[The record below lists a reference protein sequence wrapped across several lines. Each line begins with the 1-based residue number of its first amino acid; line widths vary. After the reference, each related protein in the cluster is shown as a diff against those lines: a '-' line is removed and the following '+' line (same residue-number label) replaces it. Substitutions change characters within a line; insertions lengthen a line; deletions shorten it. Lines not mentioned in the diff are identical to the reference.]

1 MKKLVLFI
9 SLLAFSF
16 QDLNAGNIIY
26 TSNDSIRAEKIMREA
41 ASQPAGTNTIVYI
54 GRKLLGVPYV
64 AQTLEKGKTES
75 LVINTTQLDC
85 TTFVENVLAMYL
97 CVKDKK
103 TRFADFCINIRQ
115 IRFAAGKVDYP
126 SRLHYF
132 STWIE
137 DNSAKGLVKEVSAP
151 NPPFTATQTIKAN
164 FMSTHSDR
172 YPMLKGNAA
181 YLKEIVKAEK
191 AVSGKTV
198 RYIPT
203 SMLNK
208 SKLLRKAVKD
218 GDILALVTKKAGL
231 EISHV
236 GYAVWHKDGKLH
248 LMNASSLEHKVIDD
262 KVSLY
267 DYMKKHPSN
276 LGIRVVRVK

>member
-1 MKKLVLFI
+1 MKKIVLFI

-54 GRKLLGVPYV
+54 GRRLLGVPYV

-103 TRFADFCINIRQ
+103 TRFAGFCNNIRQ
-115 IRFAAGKVDYP
+115 IRYAGGKVDYP

-137 DNSAKGLVKEVSAP
+137 DNSAKGLVKEMSAP

-218 GDILALVTKKAGL
+218 GDILALVTKKTGL

>member
-1 MKKLVLFI
+1 MKKIVLFI
-9 SLLAFSF
+9 SLLAITF

-64 AQTLEKGKTES
+64 ARTLEKGKTES

-97 CVKDKK
+97 CVKNKK
-103 TRFADFCINIRQ
+103 TRFADFCNNIRQ
-115 IRFAAGKVDYP
+115 IRYAGGKVDYP

-137 DNSAKGLVKEVSAP
+137 NNSAKGLVKEMSAP

-191 AVSGKTV
+191 TVSGKTV

-218 GDILALVTKKAGL
+218 GDILALVTKKVGL

>member
-1 MKKLVLFI
+1 MKKIVLFI
-9 SLLAFSF
+9 SLLAFTF

-41 ASQPAGTNTIVYI
+41 ASQPAGTNAIVYI
-54 GRKLLGVPYV
+54 GRRLLGVPYV

-103 TRFADFCINIRQ
+103 TRFADFCNNIRQ
-115 IRFAAGKVDYP
+115 IRYAGGKVDYP

-137 DNSAKGLVKEVSAP
+137 NNSAKGLVKEVSAP

-267 DYMKKHPSN
+267 DYMKKHLSN

>member
-1 MKKLVLFI
+1 MKKIVLFI
-9 SLLAFSF
+9 SLLAFTF
-16 QDLNAGNIIY
+16 QGLNAGNIIY

-97 CVKDKK
+97 CVKNKK
-103 TRFADFCINIRQ
+103 TRFADFCNNIRQ
-115 IRFAAGKVDYP
+115 IRYAGGKGDYP

-137 DNSAKGLVKEVSAP
+137 NNSVKGLVKEVSAP

>member
-103 TRFADFCINIRQ
+103 TRFAAFCNNIRQ
-115 IRFAAGKVDYP
+115 IRYAAGKVDYP

>member
-1 MKKLVLFI
+1 MKKIVLFI

-103 TRFADFCINIRQ
+103 TRFADFCNNIRQ
-115 IRFAAGKVDYP
+115 IRYAAGKVDYP

-137 DNSAKGLVKEVSAP
+137 DNNAKGLVKEVSAP

-218 GDILALVTKKAGL
+218 GDILALVTKK
-231 EISHV
+231 EMSHV

-248 LMNASSLEHKVIDD
+248 RMNASSLEHKVIDD

>member
-1 MKKLVLFI
+1 MKKIVLFI

-26 TSNDSIRAEKIMREA
+26 TSNDSIRAEKIRREA

-103 TRFADFCINIRQ
+103 TRFADFCNNIRQ
-115 IRFAAGKVDYP
+115 IRYAGGKVDYP
-126 SRLHYF
+126 LRLHYF

-248 LMNASSLEHKVIDD
+248 LMNGSSLEHKVIDD

>member
-1 MKKLVLFI
+1 MKKIVLFI
-9 SLLAFSF
+9 SLLAFTF
-16 QDLNAGNIIY
+16 QGLNAGNIIY

-41 ASQPAGTNTIVYI
+41 ASLPAGTNTIVYI

-97 CVKDKK
+97 CVKNKK
-103 TRFADFCINIRQ
+103 TRFADFCNNIRQ
-115 IRFAAGKVDYP
+115 IRYAGGKVDYP

-137 DNSAKGLVKEVSAP
+137 NNSVKGLVKEVSAP

-181 YLKEIVKAEK
+181 YLKEIAKAEK

>member
-1 MKKLVLFI
+1 MKKIVLFI

-41 ASQPAGTNTIVYI
+41 TSQPAGTNTIVYI

-103 TRFADFCINIRQ
+103 TRFADFCNNIRQ
-115 IRFAAGKVDYP
+115 IRYAAGKVDYP

>member
-1 MKKLVLFI
+1 MKKIVLFI
-9 SLLAFSF
+9 SLLAFTF
-16 QDLNAGNIIY
+16 QGLNAGNIIY

-41 ASQPAGTNTIVYI
+41 ACLPAGTNTIVYI

-97 CVKDKK
+97 CVKNKK
-103 TRFADFCINIRQ
+103 TRFADFCNNIRQ
-115 IRFAAGKVDYP
+115 IRYAGGKVDYP

>member
-1 MKKLVLFI
+1 MKKIVLFI

-103 TRFADFCINIRQ
+103 TRFADFCNNIRQ
-115 IRFAAGKVDYP
+115 IRYAAGKVDYP

-164 FMSTHSDR
+164 FMSTHSNR

>member
-1 MKKLVLFI
+1 MKKIVLFI

-103 TRFADFCINIRQ
+103 TRFADFCNNIRQ
-115 IRFAAGKVDYP
+115 IRYAGGKVDYP

-151 NPPFTATQTIKAN
+151 HPPFTATQTIKAN